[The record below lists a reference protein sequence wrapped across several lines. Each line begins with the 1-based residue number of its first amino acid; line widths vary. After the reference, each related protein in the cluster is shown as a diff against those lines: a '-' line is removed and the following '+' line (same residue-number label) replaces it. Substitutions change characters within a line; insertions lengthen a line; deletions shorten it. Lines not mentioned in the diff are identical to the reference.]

1 MKFFKMM
8 KAAVLIGKMFSDE
21 EKIKELID
29 EYFAETGLTVTVE
42 EVKANDTEKVNWF
55 AEWVSEKVIAE
66 L

>member
-1 MKFFKMM
+1 M
-8 KAAVLIGKMFSDE
+8 IGKMFSDE

-42 EVKANDTEKVNWF
+42 EVKANDSEKVDWF
-55 AEWVSEKVIAE
+55 AEWVSDKVIAQ